1 MKKKLKELVDSHN
14 DWVRSL
20 GVDIDSEYHSF
31 DGYDMPD
38 YTCRPS
44 LPTSDKIAGV
54 GLKRKYA
61 TQVPAGKTIGV
72 AYNKGP
78 YMVVDSTDF
87 KTMGKKV

>member
-54 GLKRKYA
+54 GLKRKYENLDDDDYFSLND
-61 TQVPAGKTIGV
+61 
-72 AYNKGP
+72 YNG
-78 YMVVDSTDF
+78 
-87 KTMGKKV
+87 